1 MQQVWYKNAKTKEDK
16 EAVTAQLK
24 KFKNA
29 FEALDELLVKM
40 EETTSKVD
48 YDCPSWSH
56 KQADMN
62 GANRML
68 REVRKL
74 INIKD

>member
-1 MQQVWYKNAKTKEDK
+1 MQSEWFKHCKTQEDK
-16 EAVTAQLK
+16 EAVRTQLK
-24 KFKNA
+24 KFKIA

-40 EETTSKVD
+40 EEDTSKVD

-56 KQADMN
+56 KQADRN
-62 GANRML
+62 GANRKL
-68 REVRKL
+68 REVRTL